1 MEFFSSIKIFIFLQM
16 SQSSLN
22 YTLSASYQS
31 DIHIQSEH
39 MGMSEW
45 VLTSSS
51 EGIQHLKILEC
62 EAWMEYKIL
71 LLFLENTH
79 GVKLRSR
86 NRFLLLLD
94 THLLIC
100 WSISFWRHTLKGTH
114 AYHSFQHHK
123 LNHTE
128 TFKTS
133 HFIVSKCK
141 NVFVFSIPPSVSLH
155 FPPWGWQ
162 RIKEQPVQ
170 GTTVWAWLK
179 IVVIL

>member
-1 MEFFSSIKIFIFLQM
+1 MEFFSNIKILIFFLQM

-22 YTLSASYQS
+22 YTLSALYQS

-51 EGIQHLKILEC
+51 EGIQHLKISEC
-62 EAWMEYKIL
+62 ETWMEYKIL
-71 LLFLENTH
+71 FFFLENTH

-86 NRFLLLLD
+86 NRCLLLLD

-133 HFIVSKCK
+133 HFIASKCK
-141 NVFVFSIPPSVSLH
+141 NVIVF
-155 FPPWGWQ
+155 FY
-162 RIKEQPVQ
+162 R
-170 GTTVWAWLK
+170 TFC
-179 IVVIL
+179 